1 MRTIGN
7 ALLLWGL
14 GIITLMYLLGA
25 LGAIAVVLV
34 SAIPAVIVGAV
45 LGE

>member
-14 GIITLMYLLGA
+14 GIITLMYLLGVC
-25 LGAIAVVLV
+25 IAVVLV